1 MPASSAPMH
10 RLSQQRARALDKYFT
25 DSKKMQAALMT
36 FLGQRLEQ
44 QTAVQAVLLMSR
56 QVANFTQ
63 APCPDTPIFATK
75 GLDVRNA
82 QIISLEI
89 EKLTRIY
96 SVISAVGPGDDVS
109 GSALQAQQ
117 FLMNALL
124 RARMFSAQSSHAAK
138 QILREVQPTP
148 HIPPPQTLNPVYHM
162 VCLPATYAHLPFSRL
177 NLQKWPFVTPRRSR
191 VC

>member
-1 MPASSAPMH
+1 MH

-63 APCPDTPIFATK
+63 APCPDTPIFATT

-82 QIISLEI
+82 QIVSLEI

-124 RARMFSAQSSHAAK
+124 RARMFSAQSSRAAK

-148 HIPPPQTLNPVYHM
+148 HIPPQPLTPCTM
-162 VCLPATYAHLPFSRL
+162 ACLPATYARLPFSRL
-177 NLQKWPFVTPRRSR
+177 NLQKWSFVTPRRSL